1 MRWLYIFRESFQSA
15 FRTVVLNKLRTL
27 LSLLGVTI
35 GIFSIISVFAVVDSM
50 KSGIQASVA
59 SFGTDVVF
67 VEKWPWA
74 PEAGEEFA
82 WWEYLNRPVTTLR
95 EYSQL
100 KERLTDARSVS
111 FTAATGANVEYL
123 DNLAENVVVWGITEE
138 FPDVRSFDIRRGR
151 FFSPFEINTGRNV
164 SVIGTT
170 LADELFNGANPL
182 GRELK
187 VKGKPTT
194 VIGIFAREGKSF
206 LGGGSLDEVVMI
218 PVKSLGT
225 MIDLRD
231 DRSNPQIWVK
241 ARAGVAMDAL
251 ESEIRQHMRSI
262 RRLSP
267 RAGDNFAMNETSLIS
282 AGIDQ
287 IFKVVNAAGWLIG
300 IFAVLVGAFG
310 IANIMFVSVKE
321 RTPIIGI
328 QKALGAKNYYIIL
341 EVLYESVLL
350 SLLGGILGLL
360 LIYSG
365 TLIARSKEFEI
376 FLSAGNVAMGLF
388 ISTATG
394 IIAGLM
400 PALSASRLNPVKA
413 IASTF

>member
-1 MRWLYIFRESFQSA
+1 MRWFYIFRESLYSA
-15 FRTVVLNKLRTL
+15 FRTVILNKLRTL

-50 KSGIQASVA
+50 KTGIQASVD
-59 SFGTDVVF
+59 SFGNDVVF

-74 PEAGEEFA
+74 PENGEEFA
-82 WWEYLNRPVTTLR
+82 WWEYLNRPVTTQR

-100 KERLTDARSVS
+100 KERLSNVKSVC
-111 FTAATGANVEYL
+111 FTAAISANVEYL
-123 DNLAENVVVWGITEE
+123 DNNADNILVWGITEE
-138 FPDVRSFDIRRGR
+138 FPEVRSFDISRGR
-151 FFSPFEINTGRNV
+151 FFSPFEIDAGKNV
-164 SVIGTT
+164 SVIGYT

-187 VKGKPTT
+187 VKGRETT

-206 LGGGSLDEVVMI
+206 LGGGSLDKVVMI
-218 PVKSLGT
+218 PVKSLGN
-225 MIDLRD
+225 MVDLRD

-241 ARAGVAMDAL
+241 AGEGMSMDAL
-251 ESEIRQHMRSI
+251 ESEIRQNMRSI

-267 RAGDNFAMNETSLIS
+267 RVKDNFAMNETSLIS

-287 IFKVVNAAGWLIG
+287 IFKVVNVAGWLIG

-321 RTPIIGI
+321 RTNVIGI
-328 QKALGAKNYYIIL
+328 QKALGAKSYYIIL

-350 SLLGGILGLL
+350 SLLGGLLGLL
-360 LIYSG
+360 LIYIG
-365 TLIARSKEFEI
+365 TFIARGQEFEI
-376 FLSAGNVAMGLF
+376 YLSTGNVVMGLA
-388 ISTATG
+388 ISTTTG

-400 PALSASRLNPVKA
+400 PALSAARLNPVKA